1 MCTSRKLLR
10 LAEVCSASVL
20 PSPRAVWM
28 SCLMRGGFH
37 PLKVSGARRN
47 SAQHLRDPLSKCSAI
62 LMPDMV
68 RFSSFENLLCQVDFL
83 PSASVDPI
91 SAPRAA
97 PAGGILLRASGTPS
111 PRLVMLGD
119 IPCQVELRSAPR
131 QARREWTHWDWS
143 PGPAGREA
151 DMMPLRRPPSGT
163 GGKETLSQHR
173 RGMSSDSHRPKAKT
187 TARGTD
193 AQPDVRRV
201 GGGRARTSP
210 PPTAQH
216 KPASLLVPCILAIW
230 GAGPRNANTGTDSHN
245 SLAVPC
251 VAGRVALGALAANLA
266 QLPAAFAA

>member
-1 MCTSRKLLR
+1 M
-10 LAEVCSASVL
+10 
-20 PSPRAVWM
+20 
-28 SCLMRGGFH
+28 
-37 PLKVSGARRN
+37 
-47 SAQHLRDPLSKCSAI
+47 
-62 LMPDMV
+62 
-68 RFSSFENLLCQVDFL
+68 

-119 IPCQVELRSAPR
+119 IPCQVELGSAPR
-131 QARREWTHWDWS
+131 QARREWTHWDLS

-173 RGMSSDSHRPKAKT
+173 RGMRSDSHRPKAKT

-210 PPTAQH
+210 PPTAQQKQAH
-216 KPASLLVPCILAIW
+216 GMLHRSFQTAGKLLGGDPAKFPARLLSPTW
-230 GAGPRNANTGTDSHN
+230 GT
-245 SLAVPC
+245 AVQ
-251 VAGRVALGALAANLA
+251 LQA
-266 QLPAAFAA
+266 QC